1 MTEIE
6 VKTILERDLNC
17 LKQNKSLPDSI
28 EAMEV
33 AIKALEKQAKI
44 KESFEKWET
53 DTGGFYGADDETTHL
68 ISTLKKTLRSDEQ

>member
-68 ISTLKKTLRSDEQ
+68 ISTLKKTLRSDKQ

>member
-6 VKTILERDLNC
+6 AIKDIKETILPC
-17 LKQNKSLPDSI
+17 VGGKSLI
-28 EAMEV
+28 V
-33 AIKALEKQAKI
+33 AIKALENQAKI

-68 ISTLKKTLRSDEQ
+68 ISTLKKTLRSDKQ